1 MLDPTSG
8 SISIDGIPL
17 SVLPRQTI
25 RSRLIGVPQ
34 DAYLLPGPVRLNAD
48 PLKQCT
54 DKEITLALKAVQLWE
69 IVVKNSS
76 PTHHS
81 HPLDVSAFRRSL
93 QLSAVCVSVL
103 RNKSS
108 SVFKWIYDSFRDLMH
123 CEDLSMMS
131 YY

>member
-1 MLDPTSG
+1 MLGPTSG
-8 SISIDGIPL
+8 SISIDGFPL

-34 DAYLLPGPVRLNAD
+34 DAYLLPGVRLNAD

-54 DKEITLALKAVQLWE
+54 DKETTLALKAVQLWE
-69 IVVKNSS
+69 IAVKNSS

-81 HPLDVSAFRRSL
+81 HLLDVSAFRRSL
-93 QLSAVCVSVL
+93 QLSTVCVSVL

-108 SVFKWIYDSFRDLMH
+108 AFKWIYSFYDLIH
-123 CEDLSMMS
+123 CKDLSIMS
-131 YY
+131 CY

>member
-8 SISIDGIPL
+8 RISIDGIPL

-25 RSRLIGVPQ
+25 RSRLIGVQQ

-48 PLKQCT
+48 PLKQCI

-81 HPLDVSAFRRSL
+81 HLLDVSAFRRSL
-93 QLSAVCVSVL
+93 QLC
-103 RNKSS
+103 
-108 SVFKWIYDSFRDLMH
+108 FRA
-123 CEDLSMMS
+123 S
-131 YY
+131 

>member
-1 MLDPTSG
+1 LT

-34 DAYLLPGPVRLNAD
+34 DAYLLPGPVRLNAE

-76 PTHHS
+76 PMHHS
-81 HPLDVSAFRRSL
+81 HPLDVSSFRRSTVGSL
-93 QLSAVCVSVL
+93 CFYAP
-103 RNKSS
+103 
-108 SVFKWIYDSFRDLMH
+108 
-123 CEDLSMMS
+123 
-131 YY
+131 

>member
-8 SISIDGIPL
+8 SVSIDGIPL

-34 DAYLLPGPVRLNAD
+34 DAYPLPGPVRLNAD
-48 PLKQCT
+48 PLKRCT
-54 DKEITLALKAVQLWE
+54 DKETLALKAVQLWE
-69 IVVKNSS
+69 IVVKNSR

-108 SVFKWIYDSFRDLMH
+108 SAFKWIYNSFRGLLH

>member
-1 MLDPTSG
+1 MLGPTSG

-17 SVLPRQTI
+17 SVPRQTI

-34 DAYLLPGPVRLNAD
+34 NAYLLPGVRLNAD

-54 DKEITLALKAVQLWE
+54 DKETMLALKAVQLWE
-69 IVVKNSS
+69 IAVKNSS

-81 HPLDVSAFRRSL
+81 HLLDVSAFRRSL
-93 QLSAVCVSVL
+93 QLSAACVSVL

-108 SVFKWIYDSFRDLMH
+108 SAFKWIYNSFRDLMN